1 MKDGKQMGPKPGSDQ
16 IVLDGREKLEAD
28 VQKHFT
34 HRTSTAM
41 WPPSAN
47 KTTDWILVSMETIL
61 GWLDRLR
68 MEPPVEAAFDAG
80 AGKDSREKLEAEVV
94 GHVTDIRHK
103 TGWTGVCAN
112 LSTVIGWLD
121 RQAAITEREWKEQ
134 CAADE
139 CCGFQELV
147 DINTQVQAKVD
158 ELTEERD
165 RLRGQLDEFDGDCYC
180 GATVTEWYELAAR
193 LQDEVDVLK
202 AEIGLHVDEH
212 KKLRSQVELKD
223 DIIEGLRQ
231 SLDEIM
237 AERNALVHCLE
248 ADHDLKASWDGLR
261 KAWNIEVTDEY
272 IDAWD
277 ALSHAFDRACA
288 YIADKMGTCPK
299 DAEDYD
305 RDCGSICHDQLA
317 ECWRHY
323 FEHTQHDTVESLLDE
338 FMVALHEL
346 GEGADY
352 GPTKERMAERIR
364 KAVER

>member
-1 MKDGKQMGPKPGSDQ
+1 MSAIRPYGPPSTP
-16 IVLDGREKLEAD
+16 LDSREKLEAD
-28 VQKHFT
+28 VRDYFSHWIGGT
-34 HRTSTAM
+34 SRTQ
-41 WPPSAN
+41 
-47 KTTDWILVSMETIL
+47 
-61 GWLDRLR
+61 
-68 MEPPVEAAFDAG
+68 EAI
-80 AGKDSREKLEAEVV
+80 KS
-94 GHVTDIRHK
+94 
-103 TGWTGVCAN
+103 
-112 LSTVIGWLD
+112 WLD

-165 RLRGQLDEFDGDCYC
+165 RL
-180 GATVTEWYELAAR
+180 
-193 LQDEVDVLK
+193 
-202 AEIGLHVDEH
+202 
-212 KKLRSQVELKD
+212 LRQVELKD

-364 KAVER
+364 KAVHDG

>member
-1 MKDGKQMGPKPGSDQ
+1 MSAIRPYEHASTHWDTERERGVDMQ
-16 IVLDGREKLEAD
+16 LDAEAGE
-28 VQKHFT
+28 
-34 HRTSTAM
+34 
-41 WPPSAN
+41 
-47 KTTDWILVSMETIL
+47 L
-61 GWLDRLR
+61 
-68 MEPPVEAAFDAG
+68 
-80 AGKDSREKLEAEVV
+80 DSREKLKEDVDKFCLRLSDSGTVV
-94 GHVTDIRHK
+94 GTEPLTRIRNAA
-103 TGWTGVCAN
+103 TR
-112 LSTVIGWLD
+112 WLD

-193 LQDEVDVLK
+193 LQDEADVLK

-272 IDAWD
+272 IDALD

-364 KAVER
+364 EAVERG